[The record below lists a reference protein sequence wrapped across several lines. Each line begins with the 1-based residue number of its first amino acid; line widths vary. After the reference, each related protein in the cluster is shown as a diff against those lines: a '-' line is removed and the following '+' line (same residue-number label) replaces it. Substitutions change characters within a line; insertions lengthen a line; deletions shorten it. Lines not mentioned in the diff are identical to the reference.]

1 MLILFG
7 EKDANDQS
15 HITVGDI
22 LYIRETVH
30 TSQDRESIGNETEN
44 NNYAV
49 TQHHCHYAAHPDEKD
64 NPNNRQSIGFNFYE
78 SDIHPFKKDDYIDEN
93 DSKKYICGH
102 LSYQKIRKDMNDPNY
117 PLDKNSPTAPA
128 FIPYSALITKYVK
141 NLLIPGYAVSASSFA
156 WSEMRVLP
164 NQCVLGDAAGI
175 AAVTCLLS
183 GRTPFELND
192 TDENGKYIYIQ
203 DMHNIFDKYY
213 IIYKDEDL

>member
-1 MLILFG
+1 MAKIW
-7 EKDANDQS
+7 
-15 HITVGDI
+15 
-22 LYIRETVH
+22 
-30 TSQDRESIGNETEN
+30 ES
-44 NNYAV
+44 
-49 TQHHCHYAAHPDEKD
+49 
-64 NPNNRQSIGFNFYE
+64 
-78 SDIHPFKKDDYIDEN
+78 DDYIDEN

>member
-1 MLILFG
+1 M
-7 EKDANDQS
+7 KQK
-15 HITVGDI
+15 
-22 LYIRETVH
+22 
-30 TSQDRESIGNETEN
+30 N

-164 NQCVLGDAAGI
+164 NQCVLG
-175 AAVTCLLS
+175 
-183 GRTPFELND
+183 
-192 TDENGKYIYIQ
+192 
-203 DMHNIFDKYY
+203 
-213 IIYKDEDL
+213 